1 MSDAS
6 PHTNEQPPAARPTVV
21 GIGASAGGLHA
32 LKRFFST
39 VEPHDDIAYV
49 VVVHLAAEQKS
60 HLADVL
66 QPHVPI
72 PVLQVTETTPLEANH
87 VYVIPPASNI
97 SAVDSHLR
105 LSALEERGRDRA
117 PVDHF
122 FNTLA
127 DSHDGHAVAVI
138 LSGTGSDGAHGVR
151 RVRQKGGIVLVQD
164 PSQAEFDGMP
174 RNAIAT
180 GVADLVLPAE
190 EMPARIREFVRTQPD
205 ITLGTNRLPE
215 TERDRVPRVLAQVRA
230 RTGHDFSRYKRS
242 TIERRIERRMQL
254 RGIEQLDSYL
264 DLLRDHAEEAGSL
277 ADDLLINV
285 TRFFRDRSVF
295 DHLEQRV
302 IPELFAHKEGD
313 GRIRVWSVGCSTGE
327 EAYSMGILLLEE
339 AARRGE
345 VPQIQL
351 FASDMHHPS
360 LRFAREGLYP
370 ETIEADV
377 SPERLERFF
386 HRENHGYRVRKDLR
400 EMIVFAPHNLLRDP
414 PFSHLDFIACRNL
427 LIYLQRDVQEEVIE
441 LFHYA
446 LQGEG
451 YLLVGTAETVE
462 RSELFRLESKEHH
475 VYRRRNVHRGDMRVP
490 IISLASAPA
499 APMLALQ
506 NTPPRA
512 TPTVGYGE
520 LHEKMVERY
529 APPSILVNQEHAVL
543 HVSAN
548 AGRYLHV
555 SGVPSSNI
563 FRLVKEELRVELR
576 AALHLARDRQTTSR
590 SKPIPMTI
598 DGVTRNVT
606 LRVSPTGA
614 ADVEGLVLIIFDETV
629 ESQGDDGS
637 LTSDLT
643 VRELEAELDMTKS
656 RLQGLVEE
664 FETSQEEMRAS
675 NEELQSANEELRS
688 TMEELETSK
697 EELQSINEEL
707 QTVNQENRH
716 RVEELAQLSS
726 DLQNLFKAT
735 DIATLFLDRNM
746 RILRFTPRVG
756 ELFNVR
762 HTDRGRP
769 LADLT
774 HRLGYSGLLD
784 DAKNVLE
791 TLVRIEREV
800 ESEDGRWHLIRVL
813 PYRTVEDRIEG
824 VVITIVDVTRLK
836 QSVADAR
843 RFNALAESSGEFI
856 GMSDLSLT
864 PFYINR
870 AGLRLVGLDGIE
882 QATHA
887 SVLDF
892 FFPDDRVFLEQEFFP
907 RVLRE
912 GRGET
917 EIRFR
922 HFRTHEP
929 IWVIYSVVTLT
940 DETGSAVGF
949 GTVTHDITERKQAEQ
964 ALAASEQRFRALVTA
979 TSYIVFRMSPD
990 WSEVRELTGRAPL
1003 TNPVRA
1009 SRAWLDEYVHP
1020 DDHRAV
1026 WSTIEDAIRHRR
1038 MLEVEHRAATS
1049 DDDVAWILTRAVPL
1063 LNGTGEI
1070 VEWFGAATDVTARK
1084 EAEAALQELNVT
1096 LERRVHERTAAI
1108 ERLDDARRRVLLQL
1122 VSAEEDERA
1131 RISRE
1136 LHDQLGQQLTA
1147 LLLGLRA
1154 LRTEGTTNGALSVE
1168 QLEQLTSGIAR
1179 DVHTLALE
1187 LRPPA
1192 LDALGLVAAIESHL
1206 QEWAQ
1211 RNDLEYDLHARGLD
1225 GARLPAE
1232 VETTLYRVVQEALTN
1247 VVKHAS
1253 ATRVSVLIERRDD
1266 TMRLVLE
1273 DDGAGFDVE
1282 HVFDLPGKAKRLGL
1296 RGMYERVALLGGEL
1310 DIESTEDGTTVYVRV
1325 PVESGVAHE

>member
-1 MSDAS
+1 MSDGS
-6 PHTNEQPPAARPTVV
+6 PDPNPQPPAARPTVV

-39 VEPHDDIAYV
+39 VEPQHDIAYV

-66 QPHVPI
+66 QPHI
-72 PVLQVTETTPLEANH
+72 PMPVQQVTETTPLEANH

-117 PVDHF
+117 PIDHF

-127 DSHDGHAVAVI
+127 DTHDGHAVAVV
-138 LSGTGSDGAHGVR
+138 LSGSGSDGAQGVR
-151 RVRQKGGIVLVQD
+151 RVREQGGIVLVQD

-174 RNAIAT
+174 RGAVAT

-205 ITLGTNRLPE
+205 VTPEANRRMDSE
-215 TERDRVPRVLAQVRA
+215 QDRVPRVLTQLRA

-254 RGIEQLDSYL
+254 RGIEQLDAYL
-264 DLLRDHAEEAGSL
+264 DVLRDHTDEAHSL

-302 IPELFAHKEGD
+302 IPELFARKGVD

-327 EAYSMGILLLEE
+327 EAYSMGILLLEA

-345 VPQIQL
+345 VPQLQL
-351 FASDMHHPS
+351 FASDMHHRS
-360 LRFAREGLYP
+360 LRVAREGLYP

-377 SPERLERFF
+377 SQERLDRFF
-386 HRENHGYRVRKDLR
+386 QQENHGYRVRKDLR
-400 EMIVFAPHNLLRDP
+400 EMIVFAPHNVLRDP
-414 PFSHLDFIACRNL
+414 PFSHIDFIACRNL
-427 LIYLQRDVQEEVIE
+427 LIYLQREVQEEVIQ

-462 RSELFRLESKEHH
+462 GSELFRLESKEHH
-475 VYRRRNVHRGDMRVP
+475 IYRRRDVRRGEIRVP

-499 APMLALQ
+499 APLLAPR
-506 NTPPRA
+506 NTAQRA
-512 TPTVGYGE
+512 TPTLGYGG

-529 APPSILVNQEHAVL
+529 APPSVLVNQEHAVL
-543 HVSAN
+543 HVSES
-548 AGRYLHV
+548 AGRYLQV
-555 SGVPSSNI
+555 SGVPSNNI

-598 DGVTRNVT
+598 DGVARNVT
-606 LRVSPTGA
+606 LRVSPTGT
-614 ADVEGLVLIIFDETV
+614 ADMEGLVLIIFDETL
-629 ESQGDDGS
+629 EPDGGDAAQLVD
-637 LTSDLT
+637 
-643 VRELEAELDMTKS
+643 VAARELEAELYMTKS
-656 RLQGLVEE
+656 RLEALVEE
-664 FETSQEEMRAS
+664 FDTSQEEMRAS

-688 TMEELETSK
+688 TMEELETGK

-716 RVEELAQLSS
+716 RVEELAQVSS

-762 HTDRGRP
+762 NTDRGRP

-784 DAKNVLE
+784 DAQKVLD

-836 QSVADAR
+836 QSVAEAR
-843 RFNALAESSGEFI
+843 RFTALAESSGEFI
-856 GMSDLSLT
+856 GMSDLSLS
-864 PFYINR
+864 PFYVNK
-870 AGLRLVGLDGIE
+870 AGLRLVGLDSGE
-882 QATHA
+882 QTTPA

-892 FFPDDRVFLEQEFFP
+892 FFPGDRVFLQQEFFP

-912 GRGET
+912 GRGKT

-922 HFRTHEP
+922 HFRTHQP

-940 DETGSAVGF
+940 DETGAVLGF
-949 GTVTHDITERKQAEQ
+949 GMVTHDITERKESEQ

-990 WSEVRELTGRAPL
+990 WGEVRELTARAPL

-1009 SRAWLDEYVHP
+1009 SRGWLDEYVHP
-1020 DDHRAV
+1020 DDHHAV
-1026 WSTIEDAIRHRR
+1026 WSAIQEAIRNRR
-1038 MLEVEHRAATS
+1038 MLEVEHRAAKS
-1049 DDDVAWILTRAVPL
+1049 DDDITWMLTRAVPL
-1063 LNGTGEI
+1063 LNGNGEI
-1070 VEWFGAATDVTARK
+1070 VEWFGAASDVTASR
-1084 EAEAALQELNVT
+1084 EADALQELNAT
-1096 LERRVHERTAAI
+1096 LEERVHERTAAI
-1108 ERLDDARRRVLLQL
+1108 ERLDDARRRVLQQL

-1154 LRTEGTTNGALSVE
+1154 LRTGANSQGALSVE

-1179 DVHTLALE
+1179 DVHALALE

-1211 RNDLEYDLHARGLD
+1211 RNDIEYDVHARGLD
-1225 GARLPAE
+1225 GRRLPAE

-1253 ATRVSVLIERRDD
+1253 ATRVSLLIEQRDA
-1266 TMRLVLE
+1266 TVRLVLE
-1273 DDGAGFDVE
+1273 DDGEGFDAE
-1282 HVFDLPGKAKRLGL
+1282 HVFDSPAKAKRIGL

-1310 DIESTEDGTTVYVRV
+1310 DIESTENGTTVYVRV
-1325 PVESGVAHE
+1325 PVEERSSP